1 MTIKQY
7 LDNLKALQMVSE
19 PGKPPFIDTMME
31 HMDIWSND
39 ACMGYCIK
47 TMQKCGFDDDTI
59 EKVVRAMFATFGSMS
74 VEDAEQTYRNY

>member
-7 LDNLKALQMVSE
+7 LDGLKAFPMKSQ
-19 PGKPPFIDTMME
+19 PGKPSFFDSMME
-31 HMDIWSND
+31 QVDIWSND

-47 TMQKCGFDDDTI
+47 TMQRCGLDDATI
-59 EKVVRAMFATFGSMS
+59 EKVVRAMFSTFDSMS